1 MSRTVLRASFRSRA
15 IALIFRFCT
24 KYARRTLAIVSTVTI
39 PLLTPGAN
47 HALGVGLPPGGW
59 GQIWTPIT
67 PKEGSK
73 LHVAQQPGAPSF
85 PLASAYAW
93 RNVSILQ
100 MWTYRPQKRQ
110 DVSAFAL
117 TYSLRLRSC
126 NSMDAF
132 VISSLPSL
140 RWRPQMAGPPHGELR

>member
-47 HALGVGLPPGGW
+47 HALGAGLPPRGG

-73 LHVAQQPGAPSF
+73 LHAAQHLSVKSRRGSRYVVP
-85 PLASAYAW
+85 
-93 RNVSILQ
+93 
-100 MWTYRPQKRQ
+100 YRINLRTTC
-110 DVSAFAL
+110 SYRSLTNAL
-117 TYSLRLRSC
+117 TL
-126 NSMDAF
+126 
-132 VISSLPSL
+132 
-140 RWRPQMAGPPHGELR
+140 

>member
-47 HALGVGLPPGGW
+47 HALGAGLPPGGW

-73 LHVAQQPGAPSF
+73 LHAAQHGMETARDQHRGSCVERGNTAP
-85 PLASAYAW
+85 
-93 RNVSILQ
+93 
-100 MWTYRPQKRQ
+100 
-110 DVSAFAL
+110 
-117 TYSLRLRSC
+117 
-126 NSMDAF
+126 
-132 VISSLPSL
+132 
-140 RWRPQMAGPPHGELR
+140 

>member
-47 HALGVGLPPGGW
+47 HALGAGLPPGGW

-73 LHVAQQPGAPSF
+73 LHAAQQ
-85 PLASAYAW
+85 LICDASAV
-93 RNVSILQ
+93 RE
-100 MWTYRPQKRQ
+100 
-110 DVSAFAL
+110 
-117 TYSLRLRSC
+117 RLGHPR
-126 NSMDAF
+126 AVPVF
-132 VISSLPSL
+132 
-140 RWRPQMAGPPHGELR
+140 R

>member
-47 HALGVGLPPGGW
+47 HALGAGLPPGGW
-59 GQIWTPIT
+59 GQFWTPIT

-73 LHVAQQPGAPSF
+73 LHAAQPSSAGGPPALVAPWSA
-85 PLASAYAW
+85 ASAGERPPSPALGC
-93 RNVSILQ
+93 VS
-100 MWTYRPQKRQ
+100 
-110 DVSAFAL
+110 
-117 TYSLRLRSC
+117 
-126 NSMDAF
+126 
-132 VISSLPSL
+132 
-140 RWRPQMAGPPHGELR
+140 

>member
-47 HALGVGLPPGGW
+47 HALGAGLPPGGW
-59 GQIWTPIT
+59 GQFWTPIT

-73 LHVAQQPGAPSF
+73 LHAAQHPTGQSETYAFP
-85 PLASAYAW
+85 PLALAAKDATTFGES
-93 RNVSILQ
+93 L
-100 MWTYRPQKRQ
+100 KRAA
-110 DVSAFAL
+110 S
-117 TYSLRLRSC
+117 
-126 NSMDAF
+126 
-132 VISSLPSL
+132 
-140 RWRPQMAGPPHGELR
+140 

>member
-47 HALGVGLPPGGW
+47 HALGAGLPPGGW
-59 GQIWTPIT
+59 GQFWTPIT

-73 LHVAQQPGAPSF
+73 LHAAQQFAKINWKS
-85 PLASAYAW
+85 LSAK
-93 RNVSILQ
+93 ICHTGFQ
-100 MWTYRPQKRQ
+100 
-110 DVSAFAL
+110 
-117 TYSLRLRSC
+117 
-126 NSMDAF
+126 
-132 VISSLPSL
+132 
-140 RWRPQMAGPPHGELR
+140 

>member
-47 HALGVGLPPGGW
+47 HALGAGLPPGGW
-59 GQIWTPIT
+59 GQFWTPIT

-73 LHVAQQPGAPSF
+73 LHAAQQTGGWDVG
-85 PLASAYAW
+85 YY
-93 RNVSILQ
+93 LQ
-100 MWTYRPQKRQ
+100 CPTCRGQ
-110 DVSAFAL
+110 
-117 TYSLRLRSC
+117 
-126 NSMDAF
+126 
-132 VISSLPSL
+132 
-140 RWRPQMAGPPHGELR
+140 PPT